1 MQACTHTERPCS
13 QTCHIYHH
21 VRVPLPPPPPH
32 YPDCIQEVQHCSNRG
47 KTQNAPFHYEK
58 RTGATTGT
66 EERKGGTEN
75 RKETKRDRDN
85 GGGEVTTELLAASY
99 MFCGHSLCLSRFI
112 EFYRAMACCRT
123 RWLSVGHLRT
133 RHQPTKVRC
142 GPGEEHI
149 SENRSHSSTLPT
161 VWLAK
166 MAEASNQVT
175 DIVTFVCNRVHPGAS
190 YESNGSV
197 LT

>member
-1 MQACTHTERPCS
+1 M
-13 QTCHIYHH
+13 
-21 VRVPLPPPPPH
+21 
-32 YPDCIQEVQHCSNRG
+32 
-47 KTQNAPFHYEK
+47 
-58 RTGATTGT
+58 
-66 EERKGGTEN
+66 
-75 RKETKRDRDN
+75 
-85 GGGEVTTELLAASY
+85 TTELLAASY
-99 MFCGHSLCLSRFI
+99 MLCGHSLCMSRFI
-112 EFYRAMACCRT
+112 ELYRAMACCRT

-175 DIVTFVCNRVHPGAS
+175 DIVTLCATEYTQVHPTSRTAPYLPNVHDEAHREEGERHGKGVIQRVVAPHTS
-190 YESNGSV
+190 RPPYVPIYRKNPSIS
-197 LT
+197 